1 MLIKEELE
9 SYTFSQAESLA
20 VRYIINHVEELE
32 KISIQALAKETFTQP
47 STIVRI
53 AKKLGFKGWV
63 DFKHAYHVLLDI
75 LYGLVFSSY
84 YDENLNHLKRS
95 GQLIDRRFSA
105 TQLMEEE
112 K

>member
-9 SYTFSQAESLA
+9 SYSFSQAESLA

-53 AKKLGFKGWV
+53 AK
-63 DFKHAYHVLLDI
+63 
-75 LYGLVFSSY
+75 
-84 YDENLNHLKRS
+84 N
-95 GQLIDRRFSA
+95 
-105 TQLMEEE
+105 
-112 K
+112 